1 MNALVQSGQLP
12 EPVFAFYLG
21 NKQPGELVFGGV
33 DPKHYTGSFS
43 FVPLSSESYWEINLD
58 GVKLGSDSVSSTKS
72 AIVDSGTSLLAGP
85 KSEISK
91 IATKL
96 GAKSVLGREY
106 VVDCSAKLPDLTFT
120 LGGKDYTLKQADLIL
135 QASGS
140 QCILGLTGL
149 DAPPPRGPLWILGDV
164 FMRKYYVQFDWG
176 KKRLGFATAAQAT
189 VVKMPLTKRD
199 LTYEQTVAAIHQGAE
214 RWEARLDGGKDHPM
228 VIDDYQNA
236 QYYGEISVGTPGQKE
251 MVIFDTGSA
260 NLWVPNTKPFLSQKN
275 IYDHSKSSTYK
286 KNGTTFAIQYG
297 SGPVSGVFSA
307 DTVTIGDLKLQ
318 DYTFAEV
325 DKTSGLGLGYR
336 LGKFDGILGLGWDSI
351 SVGHV
356 PTPMN
361 ALVQS
366 GQLPEPVFAFYLG
379 NKQPGELVFGGVD
392 PKHYTGSFSF
402 VPLSSESYWEINL
415 DGVKLGS
422 DSVSSTKSAIVDSGT
437 SLLAGPKSEISKIAT
452 KLGAKSVLG
461 REYVVD
467 CSAKLPDLTFTLGG
481 KDYTLKQAD
490 LILQASGS
498 QCILGLTGL
507 DVPPP
512 RGPLW
517 ILGDVFM
524 RKYYVQFDWGKK
536 RLGFATAAQ
545 ATVVKMP
552 LTKRDLT
559 YEQTVDA
566 IHQGAERWEARLD
579 GGKDDPIVI
588 DDYQNAQY
596 YGEISVGTPGQKEMV
611 IFDTGSANLW
621 VPNTKPFL
629 SQKNIY
635 DHSKSSTYKKN
646 GTTFAIQYGS
656 GPVSG
661 VFSADTV
668 TIGDLKLQD
677 YTFAEVDKTSGLG
690 LGYRLGK
697 FDGILGLGWDSISV
711 GHVPTPMNA
720 LVQSGQLPEPVFAFY
735 LGNKQPGELVFGG
748 VDPKHYTGS
757 FSFVPLS
764 SESYWEINLDGVKL
778 GSDSVSS
785 TKSAIVDSGTSL
797 LAGPKSEISK
807 IATKLGAKS
816 VLGREYVVD
825 CSAKLPDLTFTLGG
839 QDYTLKQADLILQA
853 SGSQC
858 ILGLTGLD
866 VPPPRGPLWILGDVF
881 MRKYY
886 VQFDWGKKRLGFAT
900 AAQAQESSV
909 VVI

>member
-1 MNALVQSGQLP
+1 MFSWLAWSLKGDTMSSLRKLAAAL
-12 EPVFAFYLG
+12 
-21 NKQPGELVFGGV
+21 
-33 DPKHYTGSFS
+33 
-43 FVPLSSESYWEINLD
+43 
-58 GVKLGSDSVSSTKS
+58 S
-72 AIVDSGTSLLAGP
+72 AVA
-85 KSEISK
+85 
-91 IATKL
+91 
-96 GAKSVLGREY
+96 
-106 VVDCSAKLPDLTFT
+106 
-120 LGGKDYTLKQADLIL
+120 
-135 QASGS
+135 
-140 QCILGLTGL
+140 
-149 DAPPPRGPLWILGDV
+149 
-164 FMRKYYVQFDWG
+164 
-176 KKRLGFATAAQAT
+176 AAQ

-199 LTYEQTVAAIHQGAE
+199 LTYEQTVDAIHQGAE
-214 RWEARLDGGKDHPM
+214 RWEARLDGGKDDPI

-839 QDYTLKQADLILQA
+839 KDYTLKQADLILQA